1 MNVELLAPAGS
12 FESLK
17 TALYFGADAVYC
29 GGPLLQLRASGAGFS
44 FDDLKKAVEYTH
56 ERGKKLYVTVNCF
69 AQNEEIEAL
78 GDYAN
83 TLHSIG
89 VDAVIVSDLGAVSEI
104 KEKCPALPVHIS
116 TQANAQNF
124 KTIEVYHKMGAERV
138 VIGREMTME
147 QIEALQGRIPED
159 MEIEVF
165 VHGAMCMAYSGR
177 CLLSSFLSNR
187 SGNRGECSQ
196 PCRWNYYLM
205 EEKRQNMF
213 LPVIEEDGA
222 TAVLSSTDLKAIEFL
237 DRLENAGVKSF
248 KIEGRMK
255 SPYYVATVVNA
266 YRHFMDGTAS
276 LEECE
281 AELDCA
287 SHRPF
292 ASGFYFGE
300 AKADPNN
307 DGLYHQTCSFIGI
320 VLEDLG
326 DNRYLVEQRNRF
338 DVGDTLEILSPSAI
352 GMSFEITSIKGAD
365 GEDRESAHLVQ
376 EKINIFCPHKL
387 HEGDILRR
395 RLT

>member
-29 GGPLLQLRASGAGFS
+29 GGPLLQLRASGAGFT
-44 FDDLKKAVEYTH
+44 FETLKEAVDYTH
-56 ERGKKLYVTVNCF
+56 ERGKKLYVTVNSF
-69 AQNEEIEAL
+69 AENEEIDRL
-78 GDYAN
+78 GDYAS
-83 TLHSIG
+83 TLYNMG
-89 VDAVIVSDLGAVSEI
+89 VDAVIVSDLGAVTEI
-104 KEKCPALPVHIS
+104 REKCPALPVHIS
-116 TQANAQNF
+116 TQANTQNY
-124 KTIEVYHKMGAERV
+124 KTIEVYHRMGVERV
-138 VIGREMTME
+138 VLGREMTMA
-147 QIEALQGRIPED
+147 QIEDLQGRIPED

-196 PCRWNYYLM
+196 PCRWNYYLV

-213 LPVIEEDGA
+213 IPVIEEEGA

-237 DRLENAGVKSF
+237 DRLERAGVKSF

-266 YRHFMDGTAS
+266 YRHFMDGTAT

-281 AELDCA
+281 NELDCA

-307 DGLYHQTCSFIGI
+307 DGLYHQTCQFIGI
-320 VLEDLG
+320 VLEELG
-326 DNRYLVEQRNRF
+326 DGRYLVEQRNRF
-338 DVGDTLEILSPSAI
+338 DLGDTLEILSPATI
-352 GMSFEITSIKGAD
+352 GKSFEVTSIKDINGN
-365 GEDRESAHLVQ
+365 DRESAHLVQ
-376 EKINIFCPHKL
+376 EKVSILCPHEL
-387 HEGDILRR
+387 HAGDILRR
-395 RLT
+395 RIG